1 MQTTFP
7 DRAVMAELLA
17 KMLWE
22 IKAVHFNAETP
33 YKFASGMASPV
44 YIDCRKLLSYPRV
57 RSTVMDFAA
66 SVLLRDAGFEQFD
79 CIAGGETAGIPFA
92 ALLADRLGLPM
103 IYVRKKPKGHGRNA
117 QIEGDMPAGAR
128 VLVIEDLTTAGGSMF
143 TFIDAIRAAGGI
155 VDHAIALFT
164 TAFLTK
170 ERCGLPT
177 ARCASIISPH
187 GATCLPSPRRRSFS
201 TTRRCPPSR
210 RFSMHRSPGQA
221 RTAASPSFRRRDALH
236 FFEIA
241 LTVFDS
247 VQDRD
252 TLSGRPE

>member
-155 VDHAIALFT
+155 VDHAIALFYYGIFDEGALRFT
-164 TAFLTK
+164 DGKVRFHHIATWRNVLAVAKAQKLFDEKTLSAVEAFLDAPLAWS
-170 ERCGLPT
+170 G
-177 ARCASIISPH
+177 AH
-187 GATCLPSPRRRSFS
+187 GGITQLSAT
-201 TTRRCPPSR
+201 
-210 RFSMHRSPGQA
+210 
-221 RTAASPSFRRRDALH
+221 
-236 FFEIA
+236 
-241 LTVFDS
+241 
-247 VQDRD
+247 
-252 TLSGRPE
+252 